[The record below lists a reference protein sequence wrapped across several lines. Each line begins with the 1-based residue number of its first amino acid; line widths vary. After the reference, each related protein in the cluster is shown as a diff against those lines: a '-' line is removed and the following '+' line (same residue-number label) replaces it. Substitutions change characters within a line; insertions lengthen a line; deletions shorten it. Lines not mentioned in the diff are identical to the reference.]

1 MPLLLRSY
9 ASAVSMTPKP
19 GPPHCGWSPTPA
31 ASFSASRLPI
41 WTQTPLSAEPAR
53 CPDCPLPTCSPS
65 RHPPHREMAGD
76 DRRGRQQGA
85 GTPPPLVLEPLR
97 ALGALGNVP
106 EIQQKIGLP
115 RHFTTVTIKAKFQLC
130 STKEEEY
137 HSGCLCQLSSINL
150 HILGINRSHLHLGE
164 PAHTHTFCCP
174 SGF

>member
-1 MPLLLRSY
+1 
-9 ASAVSMTPKP
+9 
-19 GPPHCGWSPTPA
+19 
-31 ASFSASRLPI
+31 
-41 WTQTPLSAEPAR
+41 
-53 CPDCPLPTCSPS
+53 
-65 RHPPHREMAGD
+65 MAGD

-115 RHFTTVTIKAKFQLC
+115 THFTTVTMKAKFQLC

-164 PAHTHTFCCP
+164 PAHTHTHSVVPWDSEKFHSQMA
-174 SGF
+174 SGLSPV